1 MALGAIVLFVGAID
15 FDPVLAGT
23 LTSPIIFTTMVGFL
37 GSFVV
42 MVIVLVCLPCFPLE
56 LKVALIVLV
65 FPGSIAESVLLTA
78 VQPQLPF
85 TFLISRGVFPVLV
98 KVNS

>member
-1 MALGAIVLFVGAID
+1 LFCIIEFVSFLG
-15 FDPVLAGT
+15 GT
-23 LTSPIIFTTMVGFL
+23 LTSPIILTTIVGFL

-56 LKVALIVLV
+56 LKVALIVLDL
-65 FPGSIAESVLLTA
+65 PGSIAESVLLTA

-85 TFLISRGVFPVLV
+85 TFLISSGVFPVLV
-98 KVNS
+98 KTYS